1 MITEYTKSNSQ
12 KESLQKEMSTS
23 ELEFTKNKK
32 SDGKKLKRKVNKSHN
47 RKLKAERDYL

>member
-1 MITEYTKSNSQ
+1 
-12 KESLQKEMSTS
+12 MSTS
-23 ELEFTKNKK
+23 ELEFTKSQNKK